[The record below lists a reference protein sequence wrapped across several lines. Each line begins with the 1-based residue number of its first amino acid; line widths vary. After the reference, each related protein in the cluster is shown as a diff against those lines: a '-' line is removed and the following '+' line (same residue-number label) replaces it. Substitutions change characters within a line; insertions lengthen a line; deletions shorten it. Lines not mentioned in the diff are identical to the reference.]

1 MFGSR
6 LSPNSLIF
14 SDDILV
20 DIQLV
25 TFLFLSHISELSIG
39 AKTKK
44 FWQPLSPVK
53 HILSNKNSYPFS
65 DICEILFVRTVS
77 FFSVSICFVLFEV
90 TFLFEVF

>member
-25 TFLFLSHISELSIG
+25 TFLFLSHISELRIG

-65 DICEILFVRTVS
+65 DICEILFVRTIS
-77 FFSVSICFVLFEV
+77 FVLFEV